1 VRLAFVAAEK
11 APYPVRLLCLAAR
24 TTGVEESGR
33 KVSRKRVARRMRH
46 QDLAGRRRRHLQRTT
61 HSNHPFPVAPHMLI
75 RELQVEAPNVACPD
89 APPLRLT
96 ALVGRGQAASLE
108 LELMIRTAPH
118 ALGA

>member
-1 VRLAFVAAEK
+1 VAAEK
-11 APYPVRLLCLAAR
+11 APYPFRLLCLAAR

-61 HSNHPFPVAPHMLI
+61 RSNHPFPVAPHMRI
-75 RELQVEAPNVACPD
+75 RELQVEAPDVACPD